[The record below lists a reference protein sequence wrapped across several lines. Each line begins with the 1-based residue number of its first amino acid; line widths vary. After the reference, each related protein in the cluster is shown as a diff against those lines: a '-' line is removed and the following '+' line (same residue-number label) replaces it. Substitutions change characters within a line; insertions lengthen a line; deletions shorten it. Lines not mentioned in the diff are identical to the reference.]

1 MTLQPGATPVVAGT
15 ELLERAL
22 GFTRGALSLV
32 RPDRMDAPTPCAR
45 WRLRDLLEHMDDSLA
60 ALHDAAAEGW
70 VALEPC
76 PRRESDD
83 EPAVVTSLR
92 HHGCSLLGSWSR
104 LHHDQPVVVGG
115 RPLPASTVALVG
127 ALEVAVHGWD
137 VARACGDPRPLP
149 DELAHDLIGHAEL
162 LVTDDDRG
170 VRFGPPLPVGFDRP
184 PSDRLL
190 ALTGRSPDWG
200 P

>member
-1 MTLQPGATPVVAGT
+1 MTLQPGAMPVVAGA

-32 RPDRMDAPTPCAR
+32 RPDRLDAPTPCAS

-70 VALEPC
+70 VDLEPC
-76 PRRESDD
+76 PRGESDD

-92 HHGCSLLGSWSR
+92 HHGCSLLGAWSR
-104 LHHDQPVVVGG
+104 LRHDQPVVVGG

-127 ALEVAVHGWD
+127 ALEVVAHGWD

-149 DELAHDLIGHAEL
+149 DELAHDLLGHAEL

-170 VRFGPPLPVGFDRP
+170 VRFGPPLPMTYDRP

-190 ALTGRSPDWG
+190 GFTGRSPDWE

>member
-1 MTLQPGATPVVAGT
+1 MTLQPGAMPVVAGA

-22 GFTRGALSLV
+22 SFTRGALSLV
-32 RPDRMDAPTPCAR
+32 RPDLLDAPTPCTA
-45 WRLRDLLEHMDDSLA
+45 WRLRDLLAHMDDSLA

-70 VALEPC
+70 VDLEPC
-76 PRRESDD
+76 ARRESDD

-104 LHHDQPVVVGG
+104 LRHDQPVVVGG

-149 DELAHDLIGHAEL
+149 DELAHDLLGHAEL

-170 VRFGPPLPVGFDRP
+170 VRFGRPLPVTFDRP

-190 ALTGRSPDWG
+190 GLTGRSPDWG